1 MGNRDI
7 AMVAHLMRRAGF
19 GAPYDALE
27 AHVAKGY
34 EATVEELLDPD
45 AYGVPE
51 FDEFSP
57 ARFYPGYEWTTTS
70 LLAQNNVTIHMV
82 SSPRPLVEKMALFWH
97 MLFATSNTK
106 VMNSQQMLL
115 QFNMVRNHGM
125 GNCKELLTN
134 MAKDPAM
141 IFWLDNNE
149 NHKSAPNENWGRELL
164 ELFSMGQGNYTEDD
178 VKVAARAFTGWTFSP
193 KVPYTGKAHAATFEY
208 KEEDH
213 DDGEKVFLGQSG
225 RLNGEDIIDIIVQ
238 QPATHRFIARHL
250 YNFFVSDEVQ
260 VPSWHDEPPKD
271 PEAVQAIAD
280 VFRDSGYEIR
290 DTLRFIFNS
299 NFFKDEE
306 TWFTK
311 VKSPAEV
318 VAGTMRLIGDFKE
331 PKPGVA
337 LLSLETGYQGQ
348 ELLNPPSVEGWHTG
362 HEWIDSG
369 SLVRRINFMSEKVS
383 NPGMP
388 GVRYIIDRL
397 AAKGR
402 FSAEEL
408 VDNCLELFG
417 CVRLEPETRQAYI
430 EHAEAGGEI
439 GEPGASERERE
450 AFERRCTEV
459 LRLIGASKEYQF
471 C

>member
-1 MGNRDI
+1 MGSKDI
-7 AMVAHLMRRAGF
+7 AQTAHLMRRAGF
-19 GAPYDALE
+19 GAPYDLLE
-27 AHVAKGY
+27 AQAAKGY

-45 AYGVPE
+45 AHGVPE
-51 FDEFSP
+51 FDEFLP
-57 ARFYPGYEWTTTS
+57 ARFYPAYEWPTANQHSEANLTYH
-70 LLAQNNVTIHMV
+70 IV
-82 SSPRPLVEKMALFWH
+82 STPRPLVEKMALFWH
-97 MLFATSNTK
+97 MLFATGNAK
-106 VMNSQQMLL
+106 VMSDQQMLL
-115 QFNMVRNHGM
+115 QFAMFRKHGL
-125 GNCKELLTN
+125 GNYKELLKN
-134 MAKDPAM
+134 LAKDPAM

-149 NHKSAPNENWGRELL
+149 NHKHAPNENWGRELL

-178 VKVAARAFTGWTFSP
+178 VKVAARAFTGWTLSP
-193 KVPYTGKAHAATFEY
+193 KIPGARAHTWGFEY

-213 DDGEKVFLGQSG
+213 DDSEKVFLGQSG

-280 VFRDSGYEIR
+280 VFRDSGYEIK
-290 DTLRFIFNS
+290 DTVRFILNS
-299 NFFKDEE
+299 GFFKDEE

-311 VKSPAEV
+311 MKSPAEV

-331 PKPGVA
+331 PRPGLA
-337 LLSLETGYQGQ
+337 LLSQETGFQGQ
-348 ELLNPPSVEGWHTG
+348 QLLNPPSVEGWHTG

-369 SLVRRINFMSEKVS
+369 SLVRRINFMSENVS
-383 NPGMP
+383 NPSMP

-397 AAKGR
+397 ADKGSS
-402 FSAEEL
+402 SAEEL
-408 VDNCLELFG
+408 VDNCLKLLG

-439 GEPGASERERE
+439 GGPGTSEGERE
-450 AFERRCTEV
+450 AFEQRCTEI